1 MGGAMRQLL
10 GLLGAINGRPRER
23 KKKMVVP
30 RRPVQAVEL
39 RVRMDCER
47 CEREVKKALSGMRG
61 VQHVEVNR
69 LQQKVTVTGE
79 VDPLAVL
86 RLAQSTGKKA
96 EPWPHQNAAA
106 AGGGGYCY
114 APAAVALYGI
124 GAAQL
129 QAHDGGRWANPAGY
143 YHHPPARSVEAAAI
157 IGADQITNLFSDDN
171 PNACSLM

>member
-10 GLLGAINGRPRER
+10 GLLGAINGRPREK
-23 KKKMVVP
+23 KKKMVLQ
-30 RRPVQAVEL
+30 RRCPVQAVEL

-69 LQQKVTVTGE
+69 LLQKVTVTGE

-86 RLAQSTGKKA
+86 RRAQSTGKKA
-96 EPWPHQNAAA
+96 EPWPQNPA
-106 AGGGGYCY
+106 AGGYYY
-114 APAAVALYGI
+114 APAALALYDGRW
-124 GAAQL
+124 AAQL
-129 QAHDGGRWANPAGY
+129 QAHDGGRWASPAQAGY
-143 YHHPPARSVEAAAI
+143 YHHHLPARSVETAAI
-157 IGADQITNLFSDDN
+157 GAEQITNLFSDDN

>member
-23 KKKMVVP
+23 KKKMVL
-30 RRPVQAVEL
+30 RRPLQVVEL

-61 VQHVEVNR
+61 VQHVEVSR

-79 VDPLAVL
+79 VDPLEVL
-86 RLAQSTGKKA
+86 WRARSTGKKA
-96 EPWPHQNAAA
+96 EPWAHHQNAP
-106 AGGGGYCY
+106 GGYYY
-114 APAAVALYGI
+114 APALYGI

-129 QAHDGGRWANPAGY
+129 PAHDAGRWANPAAAYG
-143 YHHPPARSVEAAAI
+143 YHHPAARSVEAA
-157 IGADQITNLFSDDN
+157 IGAEHLTDLFSEDN
-171 PNACSLM
+171 PNACSVM

>member
-23 KKKMVVP
+23 RKKMVL
-30 RRPVQAVEL
+30 RRPLREVEL

-61 VQHVEVNR
+61 VHHVEVNR
-69 LQQKVTVTGE
+69 QQQKVTVTGE

-86 RLAQSTGKKA
+86 RRAQSTGKKA
-96 EPWPHQNAAA
+96 EPWPAAA
-106 AGGGGYCY
+106 AGGYYY
-114 APAAVALYGI
+114 APAAYGV

-129 QAHDGGRWANPAGY
+129 QAHDGGRWANAAAAGY
-143 YHHPPARSVEAAAI
+143 YHYPAARSVEAA
-157 IGADQITNLFSDDN
+157 IGAEQITDLFSDDN
-171 PNACSLM
+171 PNACSVM

>member
-10 GLLGAINGRPRER
+10 SFLGAINGRPREK
-23 KKKMVVP
+23 KKKMTL
-30 RRPVQAVEL
+30 RRRLVQTVEL

-79 VDPLAVL
+79 VDPVAVL
-86 RLAQSTGKKA
+86 RRAQSTGKKA
-96 EPWPHQNAAA
+96 EPWPGPGPQNTA
-106 AGGGGYCY
+106 AGYY
-114 APAAVALYGI
+114 AQSAAALYGI

-129 QAHDGGRWANPAGY
+129 QAHDGRWANPAGY
-143 YHHPPARSVEAAAI
+143 YYYPYQVPVMEAA
-157 IGADQITNLFSDDN
+157 IGAEQITSLFSDDN
-171 PNACSLM
+171 PNACSVM